1 MSATSTKIGFVGL
14 GRMGGHM
21 AARFVK
27 AGYDVYGTDR
37 RREHAQDLIDDG
49 LGWRGTA
56 REVAQVADVVFTS
69 LPDDQVLWAVAAAPD
84 GVLAGLAPG
93 DTWVD
98 VSTVS
103 PRLSRDI
110 AARVRQRGATML
122 DSPVSGSVPQVEAG
136 TLAIMVG
143 GDADA
148 YVRVEPL
155 LRELGTPSHVGENGH
170 GMVMKLAINISL
182 AVQMIA
188 LGEGLLLAERS
199 GVDTKRALDVMTNSS
214 IGSPMLKARVP
225 LILDLPDEAWFDI
238 GFMRKDIELALDAAR
253 ELDVP
258 LPTAERA
265 DEILTA
271 ARRLG
276 YEHRDLAGL
285 FQVLEAMADHQPA
298 AAA

>member
-1 MSATSTKIGFVGL
+1 
-14 GRMGGHM
+14 
-21 AARFVK
+21 
-27 AGYDVYGTDR
+27 
-37 RREHAQDLIDDG
+37 
-49 LGWRGTA
+49 
-56 REVAQVADVVFTS
+56 
-69 LPDDQVLWAVAAAPD
+69 
-84 GVLAGLAPG
+84 
-93 DTWVD
+93 
-98 VSTVS
+98 
-103 PRLSRDI
+103 
-110 AARVRQRGATML
+110 
-122 DSPVSGSVPQVEAG
+122 VEAG

-148 YVRVEPL
+148 YARVEPI

-199 GVDTKRALDVMTNSS
+199 GVNTERALDVMTNSS

-285 FQVLEAMADHQPA
+285 FQVLEAMANHQPA